1 MVEAAL
7 VEKTVERLTLRKP
20 ARFQINALTK
30 VGRKQLQE
38 VLVEFFRLEN
48 LDRAHVLPIHYA
60 IVEVV
65 FNALKGNVKF
75 VAFREEIRKQLNRFK
90 ISEIEDL
97 LQVIIE
103 ERTLREFMAHRVLP
117 EVLRPQVSKI
127 FDLEEKYRTGMGKK
141 LSADQ
146 IEMIRRFRMLIRS
159 IDAEVQMVIQPSD
172 DMIAITVTNNVPM
185 LGRDLVRIENSRR
198 YHQKLH
204 QEGRAGEFFDSE
216 NIDNTESAGFG
227 IAMVDQGFYRF
238 GLNPF
243 EHMRIESRNRETLVT
258 LSYPRRVLKKN
269 PADS

>member
-7 VEKTVERLTLRKP
+7 VEKTVQRLTLRKP

-30 VGRKQLQE
+30 VGRKQLQQ
-38 VLVEFFRLEN
+38 VLTEFFTQEN
-48 LDRAHVLPIHYA
+48 LDRTHVLPIHYA

-65 FNALKGNVKF
+65 FNALKANVKF

-103 ERTLREFMAHRVLP
+103 ERTLREFMA
-117 EVLRPQVSKI
+117 PQVNKI
-127 FDLEEKYRTGMGKK
+127 FDLEEKYRAGMGQK
-141 LSADQ
+141 LSAEQ
-146 IEMIRRFRMLIRS
+146 IELITRFRMLIRS
-159 IDAEVQMVIQPSD
+159 IDAEVVLVIQPSAD
-172 DMIAITVTNNVPM
+172 LITITVKNNVPM
-185 LGRDLVRIENSRR
+185 LGRDLERIENSRR

-204 QEGRAGEFFDSE
+204 NEGRAGEFFDYD
-216 NIDNTESAGFG
+216 NIDTTESAGFG

-243 EHMRIESRNRETLVT
+243 EQMRIESRNRETLVT
-258 LSYPRRVLKKN
+258 LSYPRRVLEKK
-269 PADS
+269 PATA

>member
-1 MVEAAL
+1 
-7 VEKTVERLTLRKP
+7 
-20 ARFQINALTK
+20 
-30 VGRKQLQE
+30 
-38 VLVEFFRLEN
+38 
-48 LDRAHVLPIHYA
+48 
-60 IVEVV
+60 
-65 FNALKGNVKF
+65 

-117 EVLRPQVSKI
+117 EVLRPQVNKI

-141 LSADQ
+141 LSAEQ
-146 IEMIRRFRMLIRS
+146 IELIKRFRLLIRS
-159 IDAEVQMVIQPSD
+159 IDAEVLLVIQPSAD
-172 DMIAITVTNNVPM
+172 LITITVANNVPM
-185 LGRDLVRIENSRR
+185 LGRDLERIENSRR

-204 QEGRAGEFFDSE
+204 KEGRAGEFFDYD
-216 NIDNTESAGFG
+216 NIDTTESAGFG

-258 LSYPRRVLKKN
+258 LSYPAACSRKSPQRSEPVS
-269 PADS
+269 DY